1 MMNYTTRKEIIISI
15 VNSIDFS
22 KHTFSCSNDVKF
34 SANGIDLSA
43 IPCADISVMDE
54 AIRGVAEYM
63 NGVKEAIENSR
74 LGDSNKSSA
83 LELAGRVNQR
93 IEMAKNPT
101 DEDIALNKWYCIDG
115 SVRELAGL
123 LKYVPSS
130 VKDKVN
136 RAYRLASS
144 CRKEVGNVM
153 EERSSIIRE
162 LKEAIIESC
171 EEYRIAEW
179 EKELE
184 GKELTLDII
193 HAKDDESHDILSTYR
208 DAVCSIA
215 YKRFGT
221 GCRLIRSIY
230 RSTKSGIPTMD
241 WVSDYEVES
250 IVKCANTIGIKEFAF
265 EGSSSAALGCLCEL
279 SALGATF
286 RFETDSRKD
295 SIGHDNKYL
304 RAVVVLP

>member
-1 MMNYTTRKEIIISI
+1 MMNYTTRKEIITSI

-22 KHTFSCSNDVKF
+22 KHTFNCHNDVKF
-34 SANGIDLSA
+34 AANGIDLSA
-43 IPCADISVMDE
+43 LPCADISVMDE
-54 AIRGVAEYM
+54 AISGIAEHM
-63 NGVKEAIENSR
+63 NGVKEAIEKSR
-74 LGDSNKSSA
+74 LGESNKSKA
-83 LELAGRVNQR
+83 LELVGRVNHR
-93 IEMAKNPT
+93 IETSKNNT
-101 DEDIALNKWYCIDG
+101 DEDIALNKWYCIYG
-115 SVRELAGL
+115 SVIELSGL
-123 LKYVPSS
+123 LKYAPSS

-153 EERSSIIRE
+153 EERSSIIHE
-162 LKEAIIESC
+162 LEEAIIEAC
-171 EEYRIAEW
+171 EDYRIDEW

-193 HAKDDESHDILSTYR
+193 HAKDDESPDIFITYR

-215 YKRFGT
+215 YNRFGT
-221 GCRLIRSIY
+221 GCRLIRAIY
-230 RSTKSGIPTMD
+230 YSTKNGIPTMD

-265 EGSSSAALGCLCEL
+265 EGSSFGVLGCLCEL

-286 RFETDSRKD
+286 RFETDIRKD
-295 SIGHDNKYL
+295 SFGHDNKYL

>member
-162 LKEAIIESC
+162 LKEDIIESC

>member
-1 MMNYTTRKEIIISI
+1 MMNYTTRKEIITSI

-54 AIRGVAEYM
+54 AIRGVAEHM
-63 NGVKEAIENSR
+63 NGVKEAIEKSR
-74 LGDSNKSSA
+74 LCESNKSKA
-83 LELAGRVNQR
+83 LELVGRVNQR
-93 IEMAKNPT
+93 IETAKNPT
-101 DEDIALNKWYCIDG
+101 DDDIALSKWYCIEG
-115 SVRELAGL
+115 LVLELSVL
-123 LKYVPSS
+123 LKYAPSS

-153 EERSSIIRE
+153 KERSSIICE
-162 LKEAIIESC
+162 LEEAIIEAC
-171 EEYRIAEW
+171 EDYRIEEW

-193 HAKDDESHDILSTYR
+193 HAKDDESPDIFITYR

-215 YKRFGT
+215 YNRFGT
-221 GCRLIRSIY
+221 GGRLIRAIY
-230 RSTKSGIPTMD
+230 YSTKNGIPTMD

-265 EGSSSAALGCLCEL
+265 EGSSFGVLGCLCEL

-295 SIGHDNKYL
+295 SIGHDNKCP

>member
-1 MMNYTTRKEIIISI
+1 MMNYTTRKEIITSI

-34 SANGIDLSA
+34 SANGIDISA
-43 IPCADISVMDE
+43 FPCADISVMDK
-54 AIRGVAEYM
+54 AISGIAEHM

-74 LGDSNKSSA
+74 LGDSNKASA

-101 DEDIALNKWYCIDG
+101 DDDIALNKWYCIDG
-115 SVRELAGL
+115 SVRELNEL

-130 VKDKVN
+130 VKDSVN
-136 RAYRLASS
+136 KAYILASS

-193 HAKDDESHDILSTYR
+193 HAKDDESLDILSTYR

-221 GCRLIRSIY
+221 GCRLIRAIY
-230 RSTKSGIPTMD
+230 YSTKNGIPTMD

-295 SIGHDNKYL
+295 SFGHDNKER

>member
-1 MMNYTTRKEIIISI
+1 MMNYTTRKETITSI

-22 KHTFSCSNDVKF
+22 KHTFSCHNDVKF
-34 SANGIDLSA
+34 AANGIDLSA
-43 IPCADISVMDE
+43 LPCADISVMDE
-54 AIRGVAEYM
+54 AIIGIAEHM
-63 NGVKEAIENSR
+63 NGVKEAIEKSR
-74 LGDSNKSSA
+74 LGESNKSKA
-83 LELAGRVNQR
+83 LELVGRVNQR

-101 DEDIALNKWYCIDG
+101 EDDIALNKWYCIDG
-115 SVRELAGL
+115 SVRELDEL

-130 VKDKVN
+130 VKDSVN
-136 RAYRLASS
+136 KAHRLASS

-193 HAKDDESHDILSTYR
+193 HAKDDESHDILITYR

-221 GCRLIRSIY
+221 GCRLVRAIY
-230 RSTKSGIPTMD
+230 YSTKNGIPTMD

-295 SIGHDNKYL
+295 SFGHDNKER

>member
-1 MMNYTTRKEIIISI
+1 MMNYSTRKEIITSI

-22 KHTFSCSNDVKF
+22 KHTFNCRNDVKF

-54 AIRGVAEYM
+54 AIRGVAEHM
-63 NGVKEAIENSR
+63 NGVKEAVEKSR

-101 DEDIALNKWYCIDG
+101 DDDIALNKWYCIDG
-115 SVRELAGL
+115 SVRELDEL

-130 VKDKVN
+130 VKDSVN
-136 RAYRLASS
+136 KAHRLASS

-230 RSTKSGIPTMD
+230 RSTKNGIPTMD

-295 SIGHDNKYL
+295 YFGHDNKER

>member
-1 MMNYTTRKEIIISI
+1 MMNYTTRKEIITSI

-22 KHTFSCSNDVKF
+22 KHTFNCRNDVKF
-34 SANGIDLSA
+34 AANGIDLSA
-43 IPCADISVMDE
+43 LPCANISVMDE
-54 AIRGVAEYM
+54 AIIGIAEHM
-63 NGVKEAIENSR
+63 NGVKEAIEKSR
-74 LGDSNKSSA
+74 LGDSNKASA

-101 DEDIALNKWYCIDG
+101 DDDIALNKWYCIDG
-115 SVRELAGL
+115 SVRELDEL

-130 VKDKVN
+130 VKDSVN
-136 RAYRLASS
+136 KAHRLASS

-153 EERSSIIRE
+153 EERSSIICE
-162 LKEAIIESC
+162 LEEAIIEAC
-171 EEYRIAEW
+171 EDYRIEEW

-193 HAKDDESHDILSTYR
+193 HAKDDESPDIFITYR

-215 YKRFGT
+215 YNRFGT
-221 GCRLIRSIY
+221 GCRLVRAIY
-230 RSTKSGIPTMD
+230 RSTKNGIPTMD

-295 SIGHDNKYL
+295 YFGHDNKER

>member
-1 MMNYTTRKEIIISI
+1 MMNYTTRKEIITSI

-162 LKEAIIESC
+162 LKEDIIESC

>member
-1 MMNYTTRKEIIISI
+1 MMNYTTRKEIITSI

-22 KHTFSCSNDVKF
+22 KHTFSCHNDVKF

-54 AIRGVAEYM
+54 AIRGVAEHM
-63 NGVKEAIENSR
+63 NGVKEAIEKSR
-74 LGDSNKSSA
+74 LGESNKSKA
-83 LELAGRVNQR
+83 LELVGRVNQR
-93 IEMAKNPT
+93 IETAKNPT
-101 DEDIALNKWYCIDG
+101 DDDIALSKWYCIEG
-115 SVRELAGL
+115 SVRELSGL

-130 VKDKVN
+130 VKDSVN
-136 RAYRLASS
+136 KAYRLASS

-153 EERSSIIRE
+153 EERSSIICE
-162 LKEAIIESC
+162 LEEAIIEAC
-171 EEYRIAEW
+171 EDYRIEEW

-193 HAKDDESHDILSTYR
+193 HAKDDESPDIFITYR

-215 YKRFGT
+215 YNRFGT
-221 GCRLIRSIY
+221 GCRLVRAIY
-230 RSTKSGIPTMD
+230 YSTKNGIPTMD

-250 IVKCANTIGIKEFAF
+250 IVKCANTIGVKEFAF
-265 EGSSSAALGCLCEL
+265 EGSSFGVLGCLCEL

-286 RFETDSRKD
+286 RFEKDSRKD
-295 SIGHDNKYL
+295 SFEHDNKYL
-304 RAVVVLP
+304 RAIVVLP

>member
-1 MMNYTTRKEIIISI
+1 MMNYTTRKEIITSI

-22 KHTFSCSNDVKF
+22 KHTFNCSNDVKF
-34 SANGIDLSA
+34 AANGIDISA
-43 IPCADISVMDE
+43 FPCADISVMDK
-54 AIRGVAEYM
+54 AISGIAEHM
-63 NGVKEAIENSR
+63 NGVKEAVEKSR
-74 LGDSNKSSA
+74 LGESNKSKA
-83 LELAGRVNQR
+83 LELVSRVNNR
-93 IEMAKNPT
+93 IDASKNNT
-101 DEDIALNKWYCIDG
+101 DEDIALNKWYCIEG

-123 LKYVPSS
+123 LKYVPLS
-130 VKDKVN
+130 VKDQVN
-136 RAYRLASS
+136 RAYRLANS
-144 CRKEVGNVM
+144 CRKDVGNVM
-153 EERSSIIRE
+153 EERSRIIRE
-162 LKEAIIESC
+162 LEEAIIEAC
-171 EEYRIAEW
+171 EEYRIEEW

-193 HAKDDESHDILSTYR
+193 HAKDDESPDIFSTYR

-215 YKRFGT
+215 FNRFGT
-221 GCRLIRSIY
+221 GCRLIRAIY
-230 RSTKSGIPTMD
+230 YSTKNGIPTMD

-265 EGSSSAALGCLCEL
+265 EGSSFGVLGCLCEF

-295 SIGHDNKYL
+295 SFGHDNKYL